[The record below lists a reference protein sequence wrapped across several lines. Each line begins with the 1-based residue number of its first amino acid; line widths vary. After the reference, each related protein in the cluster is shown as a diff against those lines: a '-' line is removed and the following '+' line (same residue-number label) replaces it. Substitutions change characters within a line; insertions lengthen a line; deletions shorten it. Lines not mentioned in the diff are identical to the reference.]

1 MQVIRTLDRV
11 NGTVIRNSSDVHDD
25 VIGDL
30 SITLIVPSL
39 HVSIIKCTMRLCIH
53 TTVVL
58 SVVRG
63 IRHTTMCTRGDIH
76 NYYLFGMTW
85 YEYKE
90 LSTSNVHSN
99 AKHLYRCMN
108 SSILFL
114 KTTTL
119 QCTSGKGYL
128 CFL

>member
-39 HVSIIKCTMRLCIH
+39 HVSIFKCTMRLCIQ
-53 TTVVL
+53 TNVVL
-58 SVVRG
+58 SVVRV

-76 NYYLFGMTW
+76 FLNYLG
-85 YEYKE
+85 
-90 LSTSNVHSN
+90 
-99 AKHLYRCMN
+99 
-108 SSILFL
+108 
-114 KTTTL
+114 
-119 QCTSGKGYL
+119 
-128 CFL
+128 